1 MEKLKN
7 KYRSS
12 VISSDPYKRRP
23 ESEMLKILTEIHSGR
38 ISKRGA
44 CEKYGINR
52 NTMAL
57 FIRKFSLRTLGQ
69 NISNQALSNMP
80 EENKTALLEKQIK
93 ELTKQLE
100 HAKLKNESLE
110 TMIKVAEEDLH
121 IRIKKKHG
129 TKQSKE

>member
-1 MEKLKN
+1 MEKTKKN
-7 KYRSS
+7 YRPS
-12 VISSDPYKRRP
+12 VISNQPYKRRP
-23 ESEMLKILTEIHSGR
+23 ESDMIKILTEVHNGR

-57 FIRKFSLRTLGQ
+57 FIKKFSIRTLGQ
-69 NISNQALSNMP
+69 NISNQLLSNMP
-80 EENKTALLEKQIK
+80 EENKTALLEKKIK

-100 HAKLKNESLE
+100 HAKLKSVSLE
-110 TMIKVAEEDLH
+110 TMIKMAEEDLH
-121 IRIKKKHG
+121 IRIKKKRG